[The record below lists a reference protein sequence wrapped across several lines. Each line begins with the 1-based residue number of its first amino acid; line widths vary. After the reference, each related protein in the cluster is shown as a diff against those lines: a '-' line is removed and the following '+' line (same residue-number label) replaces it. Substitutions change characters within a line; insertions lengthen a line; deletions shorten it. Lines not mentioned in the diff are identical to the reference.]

1 MATDR
6 TERLLNLVICLLGAE
21 RPVSRAALRDGIP
34 GYGDA
39 ASDEA
44 FERMFERDKDELRQ
58 MGIPID
64 TVVNVQGE
72 VEGYLIDD
80 ETYAMPEID
89 FDPAER
95 AVLGLAAR
103 VWSEAALTAEA
114 GAALRKIEAAT
125 GDRWTP
131 LLPGRP
137 GTGEEALPLLWEAIR
152 SRTIVRFPYLG
163 RGREAVEE
171 RTVEPWA
178 TAYRDGAWYLVG
190 RSREREAGRAFR
202 LSRIQGAVTRT
213 REHFAIA
220 EREDIDRLL
229 DELVEP
235 ETKGTARVILPD
247 HGAARLRALARQR
260 SDGSWEVDFTDLDIL
275 VAEVIEAGGTLLEP
289 SPAVDAQLR
298 ALEAVAQVHTQGQVH
313 GDAHA

>member
-6 TERLLNLVICLLGAE
+6 TERLLNLVICLLGAR
-21 RPVSRAALRDGIP
+21 RPVSRAALREGIP

-39 ASDEA
+39 SSDDA

-64 TVVNVQGE
+64 TIVNSQGE
-72 VEGYLIDD
+72 VEGYLIDED
-80 ETYAMPEID
+80 AYAMPAID
-89 FDPAER
+89 FDASER

-125 GDRWTP
+125 GDRWSP

-152 SRTIVRFPYLG
+152 SRSVVRFDYLA
-163 RGREAVEE
+163 RGRAAPEE

-178 TAYRDGAWYLVG
+178 TAHRDGAWYLVG
-190 RSREREAGRAFR
+190 HSRERDAGRVFR
-202 LSRIQGAVTRT
+202 LSRIQGSLTRL
-213 REHFAIA
+213 REQFPSAD
-220 EREDIDRLL
+220 RSDIQRLL

-235 ETKGTARVILPD
+235 ATTGMALVELPT
-247 HGAARLRALARQR
+247 HGAARLRGTSRQR
-260 SDGSWEVDFTDLDIL
+260 TDGTWEVDYTDVGIL
-275 VAEVIEAGGTLLEP
+275 VADVLEAGGTIVEP
-289 SPAVDAQLR
+289 PDAVEAQTLALHAVVELHGGPR
-298 ALEAVAQVHTQGQVH
+298 A
-313 GDAHA
+313 

>member
-6 TERLLNLVICLLGAE
+6 TERLLNLVICLLGAR
-21 RPVSRAALRDGIP
+21 RPVSRAALRECIP

-39 ASDEA
+39 SSDDA

-64 TVVNVQGE
+64 TIVNSQGE
-72 VEGYLIDD
+72 VEGYLIDED
-80 ETYAMPEID
+80 AYAMPAID
-89 FDPAER
+89 FDASER

-125 GDRWTP
+125 GDRWSP

-152 SRTIVRFPYLG
+152 SRSVVRFDYLA
-163 RGREAVEE
+163 RGRAAPEE

-178 TAYRDGAWYLVG
+178 TAHRDGAWYLVG
-190 RSREREAGRAFR
+190 HSRERDAGRVFR
-202 LSRIQGAVTRT
+202 LSRIQGSLTRL
-213 REHFAIA
+213 REQFPSAD
-220 EREDIDRLL
+220 RSDIQRLL

-235 ETKGTARVILPD
+235 ATTGMALVELPT
-247 HGAARLRALARQR
+247 HGAARLRGTSRQR
-260 SDGSWEVDFTDLDIL
+260 TDGTWEVDYTDVGIL
-275 VAEVIEAGGTLLEP
+275 VADVLEAGGTIVEP
-289 SPAVDAQLR
+289 PDAVEAQTLALHAVVELHGGPR
-298 ALEAVAQVHTQGQVH
+298 A
-313 GDAHA
+313 